1 MTDTRTKALN
11 TVRFL
16 KITEP
21 CIARL
26 KDERTLN
33 VAGENASFNALPATM
48 AARMALRVALENG
61 CTTIRVHQGIHK
73 KWDFDVMALITA
85 TRQMCG
91 GTLQGP
97 STDLPSNYGTL
108 AMLQSGSTLDTVT
121 TSVAVPST
129 LTAFDAPAS
138 ADKE

>member
-1 MTDTRTKALN
+1 MPNARTKALN

-16 KITEP
+16 KIAEP

-26 KDERTLN
+26 KEERTLN
-33 VAGENASFNALPATM
+33 VAGENESWDRLPATI

-61 CTTIRVHQGIHK
+61 CTKICVHQGALRK
-73 KWDFDVMALITA
+73 REFDVMDLVKA
-85 TRQMCG
+85 TRYMCG
-91 GTLQGP
+91 GNLQGP
-97 STDLPSNYGTL
+97 STALPPNYCTL
-108 AMLQSGSTLDTVT
+108 SALQSGSILDVRS

-129 LTAFDAPAS
+129 ITAFDAPAS

>member
-1 MTDTRTKALN
+1 MSDPRIKALN

-26 KDERTLN
+26 KEERTLN
-33 VAGENASFNALPATM
+33 VAGENSAFDTLPATM

-61 CTTIRVHQGIHK
+61 CTKIRVHQGAHK
-73 KWDFDVMALITA
+73 KWDFDVMDLVTA
-85 TRQMCG
+85 TRYMCG
-91 GTLQGP
+91 GNLQGP
-97 STDLPSNYGTL
+97 STALPSNYGTL

-121 TSVAVPST
+121 TSVSVPST
-129 LTAFDAPAS
+129 ITAFDAPAS